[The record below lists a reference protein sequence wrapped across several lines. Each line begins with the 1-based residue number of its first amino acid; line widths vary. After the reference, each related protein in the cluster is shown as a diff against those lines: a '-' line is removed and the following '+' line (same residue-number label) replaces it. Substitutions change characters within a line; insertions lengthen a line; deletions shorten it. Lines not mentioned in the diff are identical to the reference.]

1 MGVVGVH
8 FHLLYHGTRGLF
20 FSSTT
25 PSDRILN
32 SKTNLFKKSCIKLPL
47 GTKVPSKDRGW
58 ESLYK
63 LFRWVYFSTN
73 QQQKVRTGQL
83 PEKSCI
89 VTDLKRG

>member
-1 MGVVGVH
+1 MTKIV
-8 FHLLYHGTRGLF
+8 L
-20 FSSTT
+20 
-25 PSDRILN
+25 
-32 SKTNLFKKSCIKLPL
+32 C
-47 GTKVPSKDRGW
+47 GTKVPCKDRGW

-89 VTDLKRG
+89 VTDLKIG